1 MTSLK
6 ITLTMNRAST
16 ELQRIGRVVFV
27 KRPDGSETKHGCFDD
42 AAAQAELERLTHEL
56 LAAGW
61 VESDETR
68 LKREAKQREADAESR
83 RLTRHR
89 ALAEAPIARHAL
101 KEFLSD
107 ALPAG
112 PDLDAFLEK
121 VLAIDTPTAAGF
133 RVRLD
138 GDAAI
143 EWAADDDAPLTAL
156 WFHPDADDSDH
167 SLYFGADAG
176 PPEPPDELGDVDW
189 FLQEWPQ
196 DRYWFTTDAEPTIA
210 RCYELDGGLHDPEV
224 PSRTPLQVL
233 LAKLIVQ

>member
-1 MTSLK
+1 MSSKLV
-6 ITLTMNRAST
+6 LTRGDSRV

-27 KRPDGSETKHGCFDD
+27 KQPDGSETEHGCFDD

-68 LKREAKQREADAESR
+68 LRREAKQREADAAIR
-83 RLTRHR
+83 RLARHR
-89 ALAEAPIARHAL
+89 SLAEAPIARHAL

-112 PDLDAFLEK
+112 PDLDAFLQK
-121 VLAIDTPTAAGF
+121 VQAIDTPTAAGF

-156 WFHPDADDSDH
+156 WFHPDADDSEH

-196 DRYWFTTDAEPTIA
+196 DRYWFTTDAAPTVA
-210 RCYELDGGLHDPEV
+210 RCYELDGGLHELESP
-224 PSRTPLQVL
+224 PRTPQQIL
-233 LAKLIVQ
+233 LAKLIDQ